1 MKKVRFILSPT
12 GLYGL
17 GYNIGDV
24 AEFETKQADEL
35 IESGYAVPA
44 ENKAKKA
51 KAETPENAADKS
63 AASSEK
69 S

>member
-24 AEFETKQADEL
+24 AEFEAKQADEL
-35 IESGYAVPA
+35 IESGYAEPA
-44 ENKAKKA
+44 ENKAGKV
-51 KAETPENAADKS
+51 KAETPENAADK
-63 AASSEK
+63 AAAGSEK
-69 S
+69 R